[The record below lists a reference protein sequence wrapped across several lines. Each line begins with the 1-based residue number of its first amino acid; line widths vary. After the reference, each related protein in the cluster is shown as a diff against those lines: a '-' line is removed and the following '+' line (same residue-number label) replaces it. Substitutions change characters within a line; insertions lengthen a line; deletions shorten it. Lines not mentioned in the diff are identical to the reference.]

1 MGLLSCSSLG
11 PRLQLYT
18 LPRADTRT
26 RKGSLLFSSSI
37 FLSPNSSF
45 PSVMHGYWHPEF
57 KEINPYNLQIHSELS
72 WGKKKKKTGKWP
84 NWEIDYNK
92 NEGRGEIFWK
102 KKGSSMH
109 YSTCNII
116 SLVSVVCF
124 NNLRGIYFQGN
135 YRNIY

>member
-11 PRLQLYT
+11 PRLQLYS

-72 WGKKKKKTGKWP
+72 WGKKKKKKQESDPTEK
-84 NWEIDYNK
+84 
-92 NEGRGEIFWK
+92 
-102 KKGSSMH
+102 
-109 YSTCNII
+109 
-116 SLVSVVCF
+116 
-124 NNLRGIYFQGN
+124 
-135 YRNIY
+135 